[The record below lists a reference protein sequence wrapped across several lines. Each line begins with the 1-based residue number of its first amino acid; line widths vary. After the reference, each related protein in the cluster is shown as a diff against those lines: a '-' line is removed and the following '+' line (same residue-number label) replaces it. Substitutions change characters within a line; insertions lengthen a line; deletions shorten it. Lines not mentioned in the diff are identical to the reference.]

1 MNIPGHHRRQE
12 GGIRESIIPC
22 LILIL
27 AGYAAFSFLFTR
39 DPFVYDDHGFHY
51 ASLSRVLTDSQPV
64 FMSIFG
70 WNPTWFAGIPEF
82 QFYPPGFVILGVLIN
97 TITLGSLSTG
107 TIYQSIII
115 FCLLL
120 PGIAGYF
127 LLKDAGFSKWAA
139 LVSGMMLLL
148 YPAGASGTLFGVIF
162 GLLNSRIALGLVLL
176 IIICYINLLSHPKK
190 FYLRILLCLLISFL
204 VLMHPYHIFL
214 AVIAIFSQLFTWS
227 KTGLIE
233 AKNGVRKTVISIVIG
248 IGITAF
254 WWIPLILY
262 SDYMG
267 KMQVWS
273 AGAGL
278 KDLIYSLSGDFQQKY
293 FMGMYCLTGISLL
306 HMKYT
311 TRQKS
316 LLAGLLLTPVLMLAF
331 LFFVRLVLMGLLKF
345 HSIDPWRLQ
354 DDFYFS
360 IMVTSGLG
368 ILFPLQAGMQK
379 LKESIKSI
387 HHISFASSSILIS
400 LVLLTGGFQIINPSF
415 QLKGY
420 GKFGFLQHNT
430 ISLQLDELWGYLKKE
445 KEGRVLFTSA
455 RINIPGYPDIIN
467 THVLALTPQYTGRS
481 ILGAVN
487 EPFYATASYLYFG
500 KLPPVIIRQ
509 EADALQNV
517 SLFGIPWK
525 QMDDTRFWELCA
537 AFNVTSI
544 VINDKET
551 EAKEFL
557 DRSGLFRQMIS
568 IGPNTVYSV
577 QNYEPSWFYSESR
590 GKIHLIKWNR
600 NQIDIEIEHPDPD
613 TSLLIKMGY
622 YPRWHAYV
630 DGKSIPL
637 YQDKTGLMKVF
648 LPAGNSYLLSIKYE
662 TTFAEWAGIF
672 ISMFSACILILFAAM
687 DRKGYYSSLI

>member
-1 MNIPGHHRRQE
+1 MINSGYHKRQAWK
-12 GGIRESIIPC
+12 IIESIIPC

-27 AGYAAFSFLFTR
+27 AGYAAFSFLFTSE
-39 DPFVYDDHGFHY
+39 PFVYDDHGFHY
-51 ASLSRVLTDSQPV
+51 ASLSRVLTDTQPV
-64 FMSIFG
+64 LKSIFG
-70 WNPTWFAGIPEF
+70 WNPSWFAGIPEF
-82 QFYPPGFVILGVLIN
+82 QFYPPGFVILGVLLN
-97 TITLGSLSTG
+97 AITLGLLSTG

-115 FCLLL
+115 FSLLL
-120 PGIAGYF
+120 PGIAGYY
-127 LLKDAGFSKWAA
+127 LLENAGYSKWAA
-139 LVSGMMLLL
+139 LISGLILLL

-176 IIICYINLLSHPKK
+176 IIICYVNLLSHPGKIH
-190 FYLRILLCLLISFL
+190 YRVLLCLLISSL

-233 AKNGVRKTVISIVIG
+233 AKTGVRKTVIIVSIG

-254 WWIPLILY
+254 WWMPLIIY
-262 SDYMG
+262 SDYMA

-278 KDLIYSLSGDFQQKY
+278 KDLIYSISGDFQQK
-293 FMGMYCLTGISLL
+293 FFLGLYCLTGISLL
-306 HMKYT
+306 YMKYN

-316 LLAGLLLTPVLMLAF
+316 ILAGLLLTPVLMLAF
-331 LFFVRLVLMGLLKF
+331 LFFVRLVLMSLLKF

-360 IMVTSGLG
+360 IMGTSGLG
-368 ILFPLQAGMQK
+368 ILFPLQAGIQK
-379 LKESIKSI
+379 IKESVKNI
-387 HHISFASSSILIS
+387 HNISYACISILFS
-400 LVLLTGGFQIINPSF
+400 LALLIGGLQIIKPSF
-415 QLKGY
+415 HLQGY
-420 GKFGFLQHNT
+420 GKFGFLQQTT
-430 ISLQLDELWGYLKKE
+430 ISLRLDELWDNLKKE
-445 KEGRVLFTSA
+445 KDGRVLFTSA
-455 RINIPGYPDIIN
+455 RINIPGYPDIMN
-467 THVLALTPQYTGRS
+467 THVLALTPNYTGRS

-487 EPFYATASYLYFG
+487 EPFYATSSYLFFG

-525 QMDDTRFWELCA
+525 QMNDTQLWKFCA

-544 VINDKET
+544 VINDKEL
-551 EAKEFL
+551 EARELL
-557 DRSGLFRQMIS
+557 DRSGLFRQVIS

-577 QNYEPSWFYSESR
+577 QKYHPSWFYSESK
-590 GKIHLIKWNR
+590 GKFQLKKWDR
-600 NQIDIEIEHPDPD
+600 NQIDIEVGHPNPGA
-613 TSLLIKMGY
+613 SMLIKMGY
-622 YPRWHAYV
+622 YPCWHAYV

-637 YQDKTGLMKVF
+637 YQDKTGLMKVI
-648 LPAGNSYLLSIKYE
+648 LPTGNNYLLSIKYE

-672 ISMFSACILILFAAM
+672 ISILSIGILILLAAM
-687 DRKGYYSSLI
+687 NRKDYYSSLV